1 MVKEHVVLCVAKTE
15 IALEGMHRSVF
26 FSEMHISVFFA
37 LKMQRAVIS
46 SLLWLGLAL
55 SWMLVVVVPGRIKCC
70 AALSYFFKEAIWHV
84 VAVENNQLI

>member
-1 MVKEHVVLCVAKTE
+1 MVKEHVVLCVAKTK
-15 IALEGMHRSVF
+15 IALEEMHR
-26 FSEMHISVFFA
+26 SVFFA